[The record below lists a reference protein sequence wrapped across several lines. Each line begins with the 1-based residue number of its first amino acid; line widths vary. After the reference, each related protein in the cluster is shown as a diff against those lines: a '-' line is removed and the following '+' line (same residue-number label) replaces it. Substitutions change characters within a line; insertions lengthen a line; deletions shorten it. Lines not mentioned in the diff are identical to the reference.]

1 MHPLEL
7 PDDPTIDALDAE
19 SRARVADVWARR
31 AASELSAGMAFASIA
46 QRLIGLGQ
54 PAEVQYLAARAVAD
68 EVRHCAIALQLAH
81 AYGSGATWPAIAPPA
96 SDDATDRLI
105 VATCCVNETL
115 GGAFLQETLA
125 RAEGPIMQMAL
136 RALLKDEVDHGR
148 IGWAFVA
155 GLRDEQK
162 AGLGANLPALL
173 QACVRV
179 WTRRSAE
186 LPTGL
191 EAHGVLSDADVRAT
205 IRNALTEVVLPGFEH
220 CSVPVSPEAHAI
232 LSEART

>member
-1 MHPLEL
+1 MHPLDL
-7 PDDPTIDALDAE
+7 PEDPTIEALEPGRRAE
-19 SRARVADVWARR
+19 VAGVWQRR

-54 PAEVQYLAARAVAD
+54 PPEVQYLAARAVAD
-68 EVRHCAIALQLAH
+68 EVRHCAIALQLAS
-81 AYGSGATWPAIAPPA
+81 AYGMDARWPTIAPPA

-115 GGAFLQETLA
+115 GGAFLQETLE
-125 RAEGPIMQMAL
+125 RAEGPVMQTAL

-155 GLRDEQK
+155 GMREEQK

-173 QACVRV
+173 QACIRV

-186 LPTGL
+186 LPAGL
-191 EAHGVLSDADVRAT
+191 EAHGVLGDAEVRKT
-205 IRNALTEVVLPGFEH
+205 IGRALNEVVLPGFEH
-220 CSVPVSPEAHAI
+220 CAVPVPA
-232 LSEART
+232 EARSALIALE